1 MPNSRDS
8 AILAVGGL
16 KRSTFLKLISETFRT
31 NTPGGPVVPGVAS
44 ASCAAGQARM
54 QRSGARCRAAAGAL
68 TPSPVATRAVVR
80 SSARATGSTLV
91 LNAAMMTVTRSFQ
104 SMVPP
109 HAGRAHCLLREE
121 APPFP
126 PVTSKEKMQTMT
138 AYGFKNCM
146 RALG

>member
-1 MPNSRDS
+1 MRKHAQPIK
-8 AILAVGGL
+8 AHG
-16 KRSTFLKLISETFRT
+16 
-31 NTPGGPVVPGVAS
+31 
-44 ASCAAGQARM
+44 
-54 QRSGARCRAAAGAL
+54 CRAAAGAM
-68 TPSPVATRAVVR
+68 TPLPVVAAHAVTR
-80 SSARATGSTLV
+80 SSARGTVSTLV